1 MKARQVIRCGVA
13 VLALV
18 AGQAFAQTSTGTSVD
33 LQMQGRNA
41 DFSKFLFT
49 RPVTVGP
56 ALPPSCQL
64 GQFYFDTASVPGA
77 NLYAC
82 TALNVW
88 TLESGSGFTS
98 GSGAIMA
105 AQLGDFAAI
114 LANGTLTVG
123 AGCSPSNPCNVR
135 LGNTVY
141 SFTHPATVTPS
152 GSSSGVVL
160 LYVDGAGNLIA
171 GSTVALTCSG
181 CTYVSGV
188 TSFPSNSIPLFSW
201 TAVAGAFDTA
211 GGTDFRALMS
221 AKNVVA
227 GMGMLITDTG
237 GSSSI
242 SVDSSIVST
251 QVLIPPATS
260 AATCTTGQFSID
272 SNYYYVCI
280 ATNTWK
286 RVALNSFW
294 EAGC

>member
-1 MKARQVIRCGVA
+1 MKSRRVTRYGIA
-13 VLALV
+13 VFAVV
-18 AGQAFAQTSTGTSVD
+18 AGQAFGQTSTGTSVD
-33 LQMQGRNA
+33 LQLQGRNA
-41 DFSKFLFT
+41 DFSKFSFT

-64 GQFYFDTASVPGA
+64 GQFYFDSAAVPGA

-82 TALNVW
+82 TAPNAW
-88 TLESGSGFTS
+88 TLESGSGSNS

-123 AGCSPSNPCNVR
+123 VGCSTSNPCNVR

-152 GSSSGVVL
+152 GSTSGLVL
-160 LYVDGAGNLIA
+160 LYVDSAGNLIA

-201 TAVAGAFDTA
+201 TAIAGAFDAA
-211 GGTDFRALMS
+211 GGTDFRAFMS
-221 AKNVVA
+221 AKNFIS
-227 GMGMLITDTG
+227 GMGMLITETA
-237 GSSSI
+237 GSSTI
-242 SVDSSIVST
+242 SVDPSIVIT
-251 QVLIPPATS
+251 QVLVAPATS
-260 AATCTTGQFSID
+260 IAPCTSGQFSTD
-272 SNYYYVCI
+272 SNYYYVCV
-280 ATNTWK
+280 ATDTWK
-286 RVALNSFW
+286 RVALNSF
-294 EAGC
+294 